1 MIRPDTEGLPWPEGD
16 PAALRA
22 VASGAVAVADQLAA
36 QNFRLVTSAGGTGEW
51 SGVAHDSYGS
61 AVLGA
66 QSQLEEGVDA
76 FQSAAVAL
84 DELALIVEQ
93 EQERVVQA
101 AARLREARQV
111 AAAAASAAA
120 QAQNAADTAAQT
132 SAASP
137 SDPIST
143 SAAQAAGIAAANA
156 QQRASAASGEAAQ
169 VEARCYAEATA
180 AVEAVARADQATAAI
195 LDELTG
201 FDPLAALGGLPDVP
215 DLLRSALSAL
225 GQILTAEV
233 GNFWSDRYA
242 GLGLLSAGLV
252 GGRMYRAF
260 AWGRAGGNLMRYPV
274 FNTGLV
280 GRGTTAALG
289 FGSRY
294 LPSLAG
300 PAQWLGG
307 QQGLTSTMASATRFF
322 RGVGVVGGVASTALD
337 SYNLIQQGNPVEA
350 FEEEGAGYVADV
362 ARTGFSASSTALLL
376 APAGAAIAGV
386 AVAPVLV
393 GAVVVTGAIWLGAEA
408 WDAWGD
414 EISEFAGDVW
424 DGTTEAVGDAWDST
438 TEAVGDAWDASSEWA
453 TDTWAAGTE
462 TVGDAWDTST
472 EWAGDTLED
481 AGETAGELVDS
492 AGDALEDAGDAIT
505 FWD

>member
-22 VASGAVAVADQLAA
+22 VASASGAVADQLAA
-36 QNFRLVTSAGGTGEW
+36 QNSRLVASASGTGEW

-84 DELALIVEQ
+84 DELALVVEQ

-101 AARLREARQV
+101 AARLRDARQA

-120 QAQNAADTAAQT
+120 RAQDAADSAAQA

-137 SDPIST
+137 LDPVST
-143 SAAQAAGIAAANA
+143 SAAQSAGTAAASA
-156 QQRASAASGEAAQ
+156 QSRASGAAGEAAQ
-169 VEARCYAEATA
+169 VEARCYAEANA
-180 AVEAVARADQATAAI
+180 AVDAVARADQATAAV
-195 LDELTG
+195 LDELAG

-225 GQILTAEV
+225 GQLLFAEV
-233 GNFWSDRYA
+233 GNFWADRYA
-242 GLGLLSAGLV
+242 GLGLFGAGL
-252 GGRMYRAF
+252 
-260 AWGRAGGNLMRYPV
+260 AGGKMFKALKWGLAGGDLTRYPV
-274 FNTGLV
+274 FNNGLL
-280 GRGTTAALG
+280 GRGTTGALNY
-289 FGSRY
+289 GSRY
-294 LPSLAG
+294 IPSLAG
-300 PAQWLGG
+300 PAKWLGG
-307 QQGLTSTMASATRFF
+307 QKGMTSTMASATTVF
-322 RGVGVVGGVASTALD
+322 RGLGIAGGVASTALD
-337 SYNLIQQGNPVEA
+337 SYNLIEQGNPVDA
-350 FEEEGAGYVADV
+350 FEREGAGYVADV

-408 WDAWGD
+408 WEEWGD
-414 EISEFAGDVW
+414 EISEFAGDAW
-424 DGTTEAVGDAWDST
+424 DTTTEAVGDAWDTT
-438 TEAVGDAWDASSEWA
+438 TEAVGDAWDTSTEWA
-453 TDTWAAGTE
+453 SDTWDTTTE

-472 EWAGDTLED
+472 EWAGNTLED
-481 AGETAGELVDS
+481 AGETADELVDS